1 MQVLPLV
8 IRSCV
13 YDFFIVTLQQIV
25 PFRFGMD
32 KNDNYYRQF
41 KNELAQYIMDTSQQW
56 TTVIKPKDKLLS
68 VDFKEIWQYRDLM
81 MLFVKR
87 NIITQYKQT
96 ILGPLWYLIQ
106 PLMTTIMYMVVFGGI
121 AKISTDGLPQPLFYL
136 AGISFW
142 QYFSDCL
149 TKTSN
154 TFVNNAGIFGKVY
167 FPRLITPLSDVISNL
182 VRFGIQFGLFLCV
195 YAYYM
200 IFTDAP
206 IHTNWYALLIPILV
220 MMLAGLS
227 LGFGILF
234 SSMTTKYR
242 DLQLLLSFFV
252 SLWMYATPVIY
263 PLSTITNPKLLLVM
277 QLNPLTG
284 IVEFFKYGML
294 GVGCHEWWMLGYSF
308 GFMVVLLITG
318 VVVFNK
324 VQRSFMDTV

>member
-1 MQVLPLV
+1 MIEKEQ
-8 IRSCV
+8 
-13 YDFFIVTLQQIV
+13 
-25 PFRFGMD
+25 G
-32 KNDNYYRQF
+32 
-41 KNELAQYIMDTSQQW
+41 W
-56 TTVIKPKDKLLS
+56 TTEICPKDSLLS
-68 VDFKEIWQYRDLM
+68 VDFKEIWRYRDLM

-96 ILGPLWYLIQ
+96 ILGPLWYVIQ

-154 TFVNNAGIFGKVY
+154 TFVNNASIFGKVY
-167 FPRLITPLSDVISNL
+167 FPRLVTPLSDVISNL
-182 VRFGIQFGLFLCV
+182 VRFGIQFGLFLVV
-195 YAYYM
+195 YAYYAL
-200 IFTDAP
+200 FTDVQ
-206 IHTNWYALLIPILV
+206 IHTNWYALLFPVLV
-220 MMLAGLS
+220 LMLAGLA

-242 DLQLLLSFFV
+242 DLQLLLGFFV

-263 PLSTITNPKLLLVM
+263 PLSTINNETLRLVM

-294 GVGCHEWWMLGYSF
+294 GVGNHEWWMLGYSF
-308 GFMVVLLITG
+308 GFMVVLLAIG
-318 VVVFNK
+318 IVVFNK
-324 VQRSFMDTV
+324 VQKSFMDTV

>member
-1 MQVLPLV
+1 MADTQ
-8 IRSCV
+8 
-13 YDFFIVTLQQIV
+13 
-25 PFRFGMD
+25 
-32 KNDNYYRQF
+32 DN
-41 KNELAQYIMDTSQQW
+41 W
-56 TTVIKPKDKLLS
+56 TTVIRPKDKLLS
-68 VDFKEIWQYRDLM
+68 VDFAEIWRYRDLL

-106 PLMTTIMYMVVFGGI
+106 PLMTTVMYMVVFGGI

-136 AGISFW
+136 AGICFW
-142 QYFSDCL
+142 QYFADCL

-182 VRFGIQFGLFLCV
+182 VRFSIQFGLFLCV
-195 YAYYM
+195 YAYYA
-200 IFTDAP
+200 IFTDVH
-206 IHTNWYALLIPILV
+206 IHPNWYALMVPVLV
-220 MMLAGLS
+220 AMLAGLA

-263 PLSTITNPKLLLVM
+263 PLSTITNHKLLFIM

-284 IVEFFKYGML
+284 IIEFFKYGML

-308 GFMVVLLITG
+308 IFMLILLGIG
-318 VVVFNK
+318 IIVFNK

>member
-1 MQVLPLV
+1 MQKILYL
-8 IRSCV
+8 CGL
-13 YDFFIVTLQQIV
+13 FN
-25 PFRFGMD
+25 
-32 KNDNYYRQF
+32 K
-41 KNELAQYIMDTSQQW
+41 IMAEIEQRW
-56 TTVIKPKDKLLS
+56 TTEIRPKDKLLS

-96 ILGPLWYLIQ
+96 ILGPLWYVIQ
-106 PLMTTIMYMVVFGGI
+106 PLMTTVMYMVVFGGI

-142 QYFSDCL
+142 QYFADCL

-167 FPRLITPLSDVISNL
+167 FPRLVTPLSDVISNL
-182 VRFGIQFGLFLCV
+182 VRFGIQFALFLIV
-195 YAYYM
+195 YLYYF
-200 IFTDAP
+200 IFTDANIQP
-206 IHTNWYALLIPILV
+206 NLYALLLPVLV
-220 MMLAGLS
+220 VMLAGLA

-263 PLSTITNPKLLLVM
+263 PLSTITNEKLRLVM

-294 GVGCHEWWMLGYSF
+294 GVGNHEWWMLGYSF
-308 GFMVVLLITG
+308 GFMVVLLAIG
-318 VVVFNK
+318 IVVFNK
-324 VQRSFMDTV
+324 VQKSFMDTV

>member
-1 MQVLPLV
+1 MQKKLYL
-8 IRSCV
+8 CGLF
-13 YDFFIVTLQQIV
+13 YDF
-25 PFRFGMD
+25 MA
-32 KNDNYYRQF
+32 
-41 KNELAQYIMDTSQQW
+41 ELEKEW
-56 TTVIKPKDKLLS
+56 TTEIRPKDSLLS

-96 ILGPLWYLIQ
+96 ILGPLWYIIQ

-149 TKTSN
+149 IKTSN
-154 TFVNNAGIFGKVY
+154 TFVNNASIFGKVY
-167 FPRLITPLSDVISNL
+167 FPRLVTPLSDVISNL
-182 VRFGIQFGLFLCV
+182 VRFGIQFALFIFV
-195 YAYYM
+195 YLYYL
-200 IFTDAP
+200 IFTEVNIQP
-206 IHTNWYALLIPILV
+206 NLYALLLPVLV
-220 MMLAGLS
+220 AMLAGLA

-263 PLSTITNPKLLLVM
+263 PLSTITNEKLRIVM

-294 GVGCHEWWMLGYSF
+294 GVGNHEWWMLAYSF
-308 GFMVVLLITG
+308 GFMVVLLALG

-324 VQRSFMDTV
+324 VQKSFMDTV

>member
-1 MQVLPLV
+1 MAETTQNMAE
-8 IRSCV
+8 IE
-13 YDFFIVTLQQIV
+13 Q
-25 PFRFGMD
+25 
-32 KNDNYYRQF
+32 
-41 KNELAQYIMDTSQQW
+41 EW
-56 TTVIKPKDKLLS
+56 TTEIRPKDKLLS
-68 VDFKEIWQYRDLM
+68 VDFKEIWRYRDLM

-96 ILGPLWYLIQ
+96 ILGPLWYIIQ
-106 PLMTTIMYMVVFGGI
+106 PLMTTVMYMVVVGGI

-167 FPRLITPLSDVISNL
+167 FPRLVTPLSDVISNL
-182 VRFGIQFGLFLCV
+182 VRFGIQFALFLVV
-195 YAYYM
+195 YLYYI
-200 IFTDAP
+200 IFTDVH
-206 IHTNWYALLIPILV
+206 IHPNLYALLFPVLV
-220 MMLAGLS
+220 MMLAGLA

-242 DLQLLLSFFV
+242 DLQLLLGFFV

-263 PLSTITNPKLLLVM
+263 PLSTITNPQLRLVM

-294 GVGCHEWWMLGYSF
+294 GVGNHEWWMLGYSF
-308 GFMVVLLITG
+308 AFMVVLLGIG
-318 VVVFNK
+318 IIVFNK
-324 VQRSFMDTV
+324 VQKSFMDTV

>member
-1 MQVLPLV
+1 MAETQE
-8 IRSCV
+8 
-13 YDFFIVTLQQIV
+13 
-25 PFRFGMD
+25 
-32 KNDNYYRQF
+32 K
-41 KNELAQYIMDTSQQW
+41 W
-56 TTVIKPKDKLLS
+56 TTEIRPKDSLLS
-68 VDFKEIWQYRDLM
+68 IDFKEIWRYRDLM

-96 ILGPLWYLIQ
+96 VLGPLWFVIQ
-106 PLMTTIMYMVVFGGI
+106 PLMTTVMYMVVFGGI

-142 QYFSDCL
+142 QYFADCL

-154 TFVNNAGIFGKVY
+154 TFVSNAAIFGKVY
-167 FPRLITPLSDVISNL
+167 FPRLVTPLSDVISNL
-182 VRFGIQFGLFLCV
+182 VRFGIQFGLFLIV
-195 YAYYM
+195 FLYYV
-200 IFTDAP
+200 IFTDAVIQP
-206 IHTNWYALLIPILV
+206 NWYALLFPVLV
-220 MMLAGLS
+220 AILAGLA

-263 PLSTITNPKLLLVM
+263 PLSTITNEKLRLVM

-294 GVGCHEWWMLGYSF
+294 GVGNHDWWMLGYSI
-308 GFMVVLLITG
+308 GFMVVLLAVGI
-318 VVVFNK
+318 VVFNK
-324 VQRSFMDTV
+324 VQKSFMDTV

>member
-1 MQVLPLV
+1 MAEIQE
-8 IRSCV
+8 
-13 YDFFIVTLQQIV
+13 
-25 PFRFGMD
+25 
-32 KNDNYYRQF
+32 K
-41 KNELAQYIMDTSQQW
+41 W
-56 TTVIKPKDKLLS
+56 TTEIRPKDKLLS

-96 ILGPLWYLIQ
+96 ILGPLWYVIQ
-106 PLMTTIMYMVVFGGI
+106 PLMTTVMYMVVFGGI

-142 QYFSDCL
+142 QYFADCL

-167 FPRLITPLSDVISNL
+167 FPRLVTPLSDVISNL
-182 VRFGIQFGLFLCV
+182 VRFGIQFALFLIV
-195 YAYYM
+195 YLYYF
-200 IFTDAP
+200 IFTDANIQP
-206 IHTNWYALLIPILV
+206 NLYALLLPVLV
-220 MMLAGLS
+220 IMLAGLA

-263 PLSTITNPKLLLVM
+263 PLSTITNEKLRLVM

-294 GVGCHEWWMLGYSF
+294 GVGNHEWWMLGYSF
-308 GFMVVLLITG
+308 GFMVVLLALGI
-318 VVVFNK
+318 VVFNK
-324 VQRSFMDTV
+324 VQKSFMDTV

>member
-1 MQVLPLV
+1 METTQ
-8 IRSCV
+8 
-13 YDFFIVTLQQIV
+13 
-25 PFRFGMD
+25 
-32 KNDNYYRQF
+32 
-41 KNELAQYIMDTSQQW
+41 EW

-68 VDFKEIWQYRDLM
+68 VDFKEIWRYRDLM
-81 MLFVKR
+81 SLFVKR

-136 AGISFW
+136 AGICFW

-154 TFVNNAGIFGKVY
+154 TFVNNASIFGKVY
-167 FPRLITPLSDVISNL
+167 FPRLITPLSDVLSNL
-182 VRFGIQFGLFLCV
+182 VRFGIQFGLFMCV

-206 IHTNWYALLIPILV
+206 IHTNWYALLLPLLV
-220 MMLAGLS
+220 LMLAGLA

-263 PLSTITNPKLLLVM
+263 PLSTITNPKLQLVM

-284 IVEFFKYGML
+284 IIEFFKYGML
-294 GVGCHEWWMLGYSF
+294 GVGCHDWWMLGYSF
-308 GFMVVLLITG
+308 LFMVVLLG
-318 VVVFNK
+318 VGIIVFNK